1 MLATTV
7 MPITSIIMLDRVT
20 SSMSASDTVTLWIQQ
35 LQAGDAAAAEKLW
48 ERYFAQMVQ
57 LARRKLEGATRVA
70 SDEEDVALSAF
81 KSFCLGA
88 QDGRF
93 PKLTDRGSLW
103 SLLVAITAHKSVDLI
118 RHENRQKRGGGAL
131 NELNGKTEGFA
142 AADADPMTLL
152 LTQEPTPEFIVMMT
166 EQLHRLLDH
175 LKDPEL
181 QTLAIAKME
190 GYSNEEL
197 AERDGCSLRTIERRV
212 KLIREKCRQE
222 LLE

>member
-1 MLATTV
+1 MQ
-7 MPITSIIMLDRVT
+7 DRVT

-131 NELNGKTEGFA
+131 NERNELNGQTAGLA
-142 AADADPMTLL
+142 AADSDPMTML

-175 LKDPEL
+175 LKDPDL
-181 QTLAIAKME
+181 QALAISKME

-197 AERDGCSLRTIERRV
+197 AERDSCSLRTIERRL

>member
-1 MLATTV
+1 MHN
-7 MPITSIIMLDRVT
+7 PVT
-20 SSMSASDTVTLWIQQ
+20 STASASQTVTQWIRQ
-35 LQAGDAAAAEKLW
+35 LQAGDAAAAERLW
-48 ERYFAQMVQ
+48 QRYFAQMVK
-57 LARRKLEGATRVA
+57 LARRKLEGAARIA

-88 QDGRF
+88 QHGRY

-118 RHENRQKRGGGAL
+118 RRENRLKRGGGAV
-131 NELNGKTEGFA
+131 A
-142 AADADPMTLL
+142 ATAAGAAFDPSGNLDP
-152 LTQEPTPEFIVMMT
+152 LTDYIRDEPTPEFIAMMT

-175 LKDPEL
+175 LREPEL
-181 QTLAIAKME
+181 QSLAIAKME
-190 GYSNEEL
+190 GYSNDEL
-197 AERDGCSLRTIERRV
+197 AQRDGCSLRTIERRL